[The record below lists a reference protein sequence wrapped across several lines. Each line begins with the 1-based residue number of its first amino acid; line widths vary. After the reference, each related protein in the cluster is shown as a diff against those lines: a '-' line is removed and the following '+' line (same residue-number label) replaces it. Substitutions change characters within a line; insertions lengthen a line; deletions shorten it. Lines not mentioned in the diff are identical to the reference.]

1 MKKLLLVLAVL
12 VTIAAC
18 KKDEK
23 EFPDY
28 LIGTWSDVM
37 YNRGPLT
44 ENCEV
49 KFTKQ
54 GDDKLKMEVL
64 TNWYSG
70 DVYTINVD
78 GDGEK
83 LYVYTQTFDNGGT
96 ITVSGSGYAR
106 NEGFR
111 VDVNRTEN
119 GTTTLINYIR

>member
-1 MKKLLLVLAVL
+1 MKKLLLMLAVL

-28 LIGTWSDVM
+28 LIGTWSDVS
-37 YNRGPLT
+37 YNRGTQT
-44 ENCEV
+44 EQCEV

-64 TNWYSG
+64 TNFYAG

-78 GDGEK
+78 SDGEK
-83 LYVYTQTFDNGGT
+83 LSVYTQTFDSGGT
-96 ITVSGSGYAR
+96 ITVSGSGYAK
-106 NEGFR
+106 NGGFR
-111 VDVNRTEN
+111 VDVNRTED
-119 GTTTLINYIR
+119 GSTTLVNFIR